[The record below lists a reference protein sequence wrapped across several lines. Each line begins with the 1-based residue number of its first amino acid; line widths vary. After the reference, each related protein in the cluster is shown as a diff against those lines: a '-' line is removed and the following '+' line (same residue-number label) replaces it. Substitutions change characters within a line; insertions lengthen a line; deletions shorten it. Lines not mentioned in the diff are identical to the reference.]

1 MNKNWEQINSE
12 FYKNKDSRLNTCKYC
27 CRDYNRKY
35 KQKHKERLYKET
47 QEWKSLHKEE
57 IQAYMKQYRYDNKE
71 HILEV
76 QKAWEINN
84 REHHRAIKNACN
96 AQRRSSKKCATVSW
110 ANHQKIKNFYKIAQ
124 MLTRLTGI
132 EYHVDHIIPLINDKV
147 CGLHCEDNLQV
158 IPWYEN
164 ISKGNSFNEDIV

>member
-1 MNKNWEQINSE
+1 MKTCIKCNQEYHSSE

-76 QKAWEINN
+76 QKAW
-84 REHHRAIKNACN
+84 K
-96 AQRRSSKKCATVSW
+96 
-110 ANHQKIKNFYKIAQ
+110 
-124 MLTRLTGI
+124 L
-132 EYHVDHIIPLINDKV
+132 II
-147 CGLHCEDNLQV
+147 
-158 IPWYEN
+158 EN
-164 ISKGNSFNEDIV
+164 ITEQLRMLVMLKEDLLKSVQQYLGLIIKRLKISIK